1 MLLPCVLEHICAD
14 APAERQ
20 PLGRTFDVR
29 ARRRARGGPR
39 ARFLSEVSD
48 VPARVVGVVLFDS
61 TAKTKYA
68 GKHGPLLCS
77 QHGARSRDADSLH
90 EEPKKIWTQTRR
102 VAPPR
107 LLGPTVGTAARL
119 EPAVG
124 TGAAGTAR
132 VRRHGARRGL
142 RSGTGRERKRK
153 RKRRKRGGKS
163 TQRYHARLT
172 GRGGSGGGTAAGRT
186 KFHPSAAGQKPA
198 CENGM
203 PRISAEVMHTT
214 TG

>member
-1 MLLPCVLEHICAD
+1 MLSLDSTMLLPCVLEHICAD

-90 EEPKKIWTQTRR
+90 EEPKKIWTQTCDVLTFSGRHVASHRR
-102 VAPPR
+102 GCSARPSA
-107 LLGPTVGTAARL
+107 LLPGSSRQSALALRALRGC
-119 EPAVG
+119 G
-124 TGAAGTAR
+124 GTAR
-132 VRRHGARRGL
+132 GG
-142 RSGTGRERKRK
+142 GCGR
-153 RKRRKRGGKS
+153 
-163 TQRYHARLT
+163 
-172 GRGGSGGGTAAGRT
+172 GRGGRGRGRRGGRGGGRAR
-186 KFHPSAAGQKPA
+186 
-198 CENGM
+198 
-203 PRISAEVMHTT
+203 RDTT
-214 TG
+214 HG